1 MGRQQRQQDGLV
13 RDEGMSE
20 TEELKAKIAE
30 LEKEK
35 AQLLDRIEALSID
48 LHYYRGRL

>member
-1 MGRQQRQQDGLV
+1 
-13 RDEGMSE
+13 MSE
-20 TEELKAKIAE
+20 TSNEYKIEELNSKIEE